1 MKTRIRLGLTAV
13 LALAV
18 LGTAACGG
26 DDGADVRDVGGSGS
40 ASGSGSGSG
49 SAAGSGSGSGL
60 SEEEVAGTS
69 DDPQVLEAL
78 AAYETYVAG
87 EVDNLLVTTK
97 TFTDAVRAGNVEL
110 AKASF
115 APSRVSWERIEPIA
129 GLIEDIDVAVDARV
143 DDYENVD
150 DPEWTGWHKLEHLLW
165 EKSTTE
171 GGGPLADKLDTDLA
185 SLDSQLADL
194 EITPLAMTKGAG
206 ELIEEVSQGKITGEE
221 DRYSHT
227 DLWDFAANVD
237 GSRKVVE
244 LLTPALE
251 AADADLLADI
261 TKEFDD
267 IDAGLA
273 AYKEGEGY
281 KSYDTLTDDDK
292 KSLQADLA
300 ALSEHLSQV
309 PGTLGLE

>member
-1 MKTRIRLGLTAV
+1 MNKRIRLGLTAV
-13 LALAV
+13 VALAV
-18 LGTAACGG
+18 LATAACGS
-26 DDGADVRDVGGSGS
+26 DDGNDVRDVGGSGS
-40 ASGSGSGSG
+40 ASGSGSGSA
-49 SAAGSGSGSGL
+49 SGSGSGSGL
-60 SEEEVAGTS
+60 SQDEVAGTT
-69 DDPQVLEAL
+69 DDPQILEAL
-78 AAYETYVAG
+78 EGYEAYVAG

-97 TFTDAVRAGNVEL
+97 TFTDAVRAGDVEG
-110 AKASF
+110 AKAAF

-143 DDYENVD
+143 DDFENVD

-165 EKSTTE
+165 EKASTE
-171 GGGPLADKLDTDLA
+171 GGAPLADKLDSDLA
-185 SLDSQLADL
+185 SLDAQLAEL

-237 GSRKVVE
+237 GSRKIVE

-251 AADADLLADI
+251 AADPDLLASI
-261 TKEFDD
+261 NTEFAD

-273 AYKEGEGY
+273 AYEDGAGY

-292 KSLQADLA
+292 KKLQADLA

-309 PGTLGLE
+309 PGTLGLA